1 MFKPL
6 KKKLNVF
13 FLRTVADFRL
23 YYPCGDIW
31 TPHTYRFNDLCLLSE
46 PLLVLVPQVLSQ
58 LDIVVPLQ
66 LLVSM
71 FSDGVNS
78 LKELANQ
85 KRARAADLSG
95 NTGARRVTQRWPAS
109 ACSSPGQNDPP
120 FQHRSKSLVML
131 YYHPILDSIFYQL
144 VFSPSAQVL
153 LVALYFDSPL

>member
-31 TPHTYRFNDLCLLSE
+31 TPHTYRFNDLCLCLLCE

-109 ACSSPGQNDPP
+109 ACSSPGQKWPA
-120 FQHRSKSLVML
+120 FSTSLKISR
-131 YYHPILDSIFYQL
+131 YAILSPNLRFSLLSACFLSISTSFAGSTL
-144 VFSPSAQVL
+144 FW
-153 LVALYFDSPL
+153 